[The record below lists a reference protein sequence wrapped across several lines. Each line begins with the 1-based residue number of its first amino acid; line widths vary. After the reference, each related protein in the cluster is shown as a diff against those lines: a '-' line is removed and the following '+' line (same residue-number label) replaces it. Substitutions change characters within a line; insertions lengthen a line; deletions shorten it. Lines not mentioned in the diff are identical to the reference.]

1 MFRSSKHK
9 FKTTQN
15 LILRMKS
22 SALPVVSIMLVKMIG
37 VLLQVLMNMVV
48 L

>member
-9 FKTTQN
+9 IKTTQN
-15 LILRMKS
+15 LILCVKS
-22 SALPVVSIMLVKMIG
+22 NALPVVSIMLVKMIG
-37 VLLQVLMNMVV
+37 VLLHVLMNMVV